1 MSMLSPSRVAAL
13 RPALDRLYDDFNR
26 PDAAADPVQFVW
38 RYDEPADREI
48 VAFLASGLAFGNV
61 TSIMRTLE
69 GLLSRLGTRPAE
81 HVLAFDPRRDG
92 AALSSFVHR
101 WTKGVDVVAL
111 LLILQQ
117 MLRRA
122 GTLEAFFVAGD
133 DPASADV
140 GPGLESF
147 STRASGIDVVGAY
160 RAHRPRAGV
169 DYFFARPSRGGA
181 CKRLNLFLRWM
192 VRCDRLDPGGWTSVR
207 AARLVVPLDV
217 HVIRVGQCLG
227 LTGYRSAGW
236 RMAADITA
244 SLRQLDPADPVKYD
258 FALCHLGMQDRCGF
272 SRPQADAHCPLRGL
286 CRPRAR
292 RRPSSRQPSARR

>member
-1 MSMLSPSRVAAL
+1 MLSPSRVAAL
-13 RPALDRLYDDFNR
+13 RPALDRLYDEFNR

-38 RYDEPADREI
+38 RYDRAPDREV

-61 TSIMRTLE
+61 TAVIRTLQ
-69 GLLSRLGTRPAE
+69 GLLARLGPNPADYIRS
-81 HVLAFDPRRDG
+81 FDPRRHGDG
-92 AALSSFVHR
+92 LSSFVHR
-101 WTKGVDVVAL
+101 WTRGEHLVAL
-111 LLILQQ
+111 LLTLQRILRQ
-117 MLRRA
+117 A
-122 GTLEAFFVAGD
+122 DTLEAFFAAGD
-133 DPASADV
+133 DPDSPDV

-147 STRASGIDVVGAY
+147 STRAGAIDG
-160 RAHRPRAGV
+160 RAA
-169 DYFFARPSRGGA
+169 YFFARPSRGGA

-192 VRCDRLDPGGWTSVR
+192 VRQDRLDPGGWTSIPR
-207 AARLVVPLDV
+207 ARLVVPLDV

-227 LTGYRSAGW
+227 LTRYRSAGW

-272 SRPQADAHCPLRGL
+272 NQLQADSRCPLRGV

-292 RRPSSRQPSARR
+292 RRPSSRPPSVRR